1 MAAGGLAL
9 SFSPSLSISVIHPPP
24 SLQLILTSR
33 WNVDH
38 SGKYAPTSS
47 SEFVISLI
55 TGWHLSID
63 TMSGG
68 MGLLY
73 LWGLEVWRGNH
84 RPVHLLLP
92 ENRVWL
98 GVCVRVRETERV
110 QTCLCVSM
118 SYVTLCHV
126 FPGQPIWSSP
136 RVKKK
141 LFEEIFIPQLL
152 NHPSPKP
159 EKLSFHTAISP
170 WQSVVKLRKQG
181 GNPEILALSWAP
193 LSEIIA
199 TVVFLPI
206 PMTLIRRWGC

>member
-1 MAAGGLAL
+1 MDHGWRRQTCDIIQIMAAGGLAL

-55 TGWHLSID
+55 TGCHLSID

-73 LWGLEVWRGNH
+73 LWGLEVGCGNH

-98 GVCVRVRETERV
+98 GVCVRVWETERS
-110 QTCLCVSM
+110 QTNMLVWVCGMWLCVRISQGNQ
-118 SYVTLCHV
+118 
-126 FPGQPIWSSP
+126 FDP
-136 RVKKK
+136 
-141 LFEEIFIPQLL
+141 PQELKRNSL
-152 NHPSPKP
+152 K
-159 EKLSFHTAISP
+159 
-170 WQSVVKLRKQG
+170 R
-181 GNPEILALSWAP
+181 
-193 LSEIIA
+193 
-199 TVVFLPI
+199 FLYHS
-206 PMTLIRRWGC
+206 C